1 VTAPAGAE
9 PLRQT
14 LLRLCDRVDS
24 CLAPGAAKQV
34 IAEVRERLGE
44 DVLRV
49 AVGGRLNAGKSTLVN
64 ALLGQKLA
72 ATDATECTTKVT
84 WFRFGQQNRIQLRLR
99 DGGQVTLVAQP
110 LDEAIA
116 ASGRPAAEVASV
128 LVESP
133 NAVLRRDHIVVD
145 TPGLDSLTGLDEDSL
160 AALSHADVLL
170 YVMPHP
176 GENDFQA
183 LAALRAS
190 AARTGITAISTLGV
204 LSRIDQLGEGAD
216 DPWPVAYR
224 LADRYAKQ
232 LAALLAGVI
241 PVAGLLAETAL
252 GDSFTEA
259 DVRPLRLLAGTDA
272 GTLAAALYTEE
283 DFIAHPGLPV
293 AAPDRER
300 LLSLLGIYGI
310 RAAVE
315 EISRGAAGATDL
327 LRALRTRSGVD
338 ALLDR
343 LHAQFL
349 AIADQLRARQALR
362 ALEAATWLGSTPAE
376 KTALAGLRTDL
387 RSVSNDPR
395 LRELDLAAALTDL
408 NAGRWRAT
416 PEITAEVAA
425 LATGRGLHAKLG
437 TDPGATSDQLRALL
451 SARIAAWRGM
461 EGEHQRLTAGHAR
474 TVREYLEYLYFSL
487 PAC

>member
-1 VTAPAGAE
+1 MIAPDGAE

-14 LLRLCDRVDS
+14 LLRLCNRVES
-24 CLAPGAAKQV
+24 RLAPGTAKQV
-34 IAEVRERLGE
+34 IAQVRERLEE

-84 WFRFGQQNRIQLRLR
+84 WFRFGQQSRVRLQFR
-99 DGGQVTLVAQP
+99 DGEDVSLLGQP
-110 LDEAIA
+110 LDKAIA
-116 ASGRPAAEVASV
+116 ASGRPASEVASAA
-128 LVESP
+128 VESP

-160 AALSHADVLL
+160 AALSQADVLL

-190 AARTGITAISTLGV
+190 AARTGITAISTLGI
-204 LSRIDQLGEGAD
+204 LSRIDQLGEGTD
-216 DPWPVAYR
+216 DPWPAAYR
-224 LADRYAKQ
+224 LADRYGKQ
-232 LAALLAGVI
+232 LAALLAVVI

-259 DVRPLRLLAGTDA
+259 DMRPLRLLAGADA
-272 GTLAAALYTEE
+272 DTLAAALYTEE
-283 DFIAHPGLPV
+283 DFIGHPGLPV
-293 AAPDRER
+293 AAADRER

-310 RAAVE
+310 RVSVE
-315 EISRGAAGATDL
+315 EIGHGAAGATDL
-327 LRALRTRSGVD
+327 LRGLRTRSGVD

-349 AIADQLRARQALR
+349 GSADQLRARQALR
-362 ALEAATWLGSTPAE
+362 ALEAATWLSGPPAE
-376 KTALAGLRTDL
+376 KAVLAELRTDL
-387 RSVSNDPR
+387 RSVSNDLR
-395 LRELDLAAALTDL
+395 LRELDLATVLTDL
-408 NAGRWRAT
+408 NAGRWQAT

-425 LATGRGLHAKLG
+425 LAVGRGLHAKLG
-437 TDPGATSDQLRALL
+437 TDPGATADQMRTLL
-451 SARIAAWRGM
+451 GARIAAWRGM
-461 EGEHQRLTAGHAR
+461 EGEYQRLTAAHAR

-487 PAC
+487 PDC